1 MTMLAR
7 GAETAREIAE
17 VYPKG
22 MVKEGYYF
30 GVPLLV
36 LGGVLLLVHWNAA
49 GIALVL
55 LALFVFSF
63 FRDPERVIP
72 AEAGA
77 VVSPGDGRVVVVT
90 EEEYAGGPGKRISIF
105 LAVWNVHVNRAPAE
119 GTITKMEYR
128 PGKFLAAMRERA
140 SVENE
145 QNVFTLSTDAGEM
158 VFKQIAG
165 LIARRVVSWKK
176 QGDRVLRGERIGL
189 VRFGSRVDVWLPKDA
204 EILVKLGQ
212 NVKGGSSVL
221 ARWTGKAAMR
231 SSAEAKPAETDANLT
246 ASGKRS

>member
-1 MTMLAR
+1 MTMRAR
-7 GAETAREIAE
+7 GTNAARRRLECIPE
-17 VYPKG
+17 S

-30 GVPLLV
+30 GLPPLA
-36 LGGVLLLVHWNAA
+36 LGGVSYLLHWNAA
-49 GIALVL
+49 AAVLVF
-55 LALFVFSF
+55 LALFIFSF

-72 AEAGA
+72 AESGA

-90 EEEYAGGPGKRISIF
+90 EEENAGRPGKRVSIF
-105 LAVWNVHVNRAPAE
+105 LAVWNVHVNRAPAA
-119 GTITKMEYR
+119 GTIARIDYR
-128 PGKFLAAMRERA
+128 PGKFLAAMREQA

-176 QGDRVLRGERIGL
+176 ASDKVLRGERIGL

-212 NVKGGSSVL
+212 NVKGGSSLL
-221 ARWTGKAAMR
+221 ARWTGKPATSKSAET
-231 SSAEAKPAETDANLT
+231 SSAEADANLT
-246 ASGKRS
+246 ATGKR

>member
-1 MTMLAR
+1 MLAR
-7 GAETAREIAE
+7 GAETAGENAE
-17 VYPKG
+17 VFSTS

-30 GVPLLV
+30 GVPPLA
-36 LGGVLLLVHWNAA
+36 LGGVLFLMHWNAVA
-49 GIALVL
+49 AVLVL
-55 LALFVFSF
+55 LALFVFTF

-77 VVSPGDGRVVVVT
+77 VVSPGDGRVVVVRD
-90 EEEYAGGPGKRISIF
+90 EEYAGRAGKRISIF

-140 SVENE
+140 SLENE

-189 VRFGSRVDVWLPKDA
+189 VRFGSRVDVWLPKEA

-221 ARWTGKAAMR
+221 ARWTGKAAIR
-231 SSAEAKPAETDANLT
+231 SSAETSLAETDASLT

>member
-1 MTMLAR
+1 
-7 GAETAREIAE
+7 
-17 VYPKG
+17 

-30 GVPLLV
+30 GLPLLV
-36 LGGVLLLVHWNAA
+36 LGAAAYLVQWTIVAVV
-49 GIALVL
+49 LVL

-72 AEAGA
+72 AEPGA
-77 VVSPGDGRVVVVT
+77 IVSPGDGRVVVVT
-90 EEEYAGGPGKRISIF
+90 DEEDAGRPGKRISIF
-105 LAVWNVHVNRAPAE
+105 LAVWNVHVNRAPAA
-119 GTITKMEYR
+119 GVITRMEYR

-176 QGDRVLRGERIGL
+176 VGDRVSRGERIGL
-189 VRFGSRVDVWLPKDA
+189 VRFGSRVDVWVPREA
-204 EILVKLGQ
+204 GILVEVGQ

-221 ARWTGKAAMR
+221 ARWPGKAAAN
-231 SSAEAKPAETDANLT
+231 SLKAANAAETDANLT
-246 ASGKRS
+246 AAGKRS